1 MYSVDKAE
9 LHIVDEICSEW
20 EKETKFELE
29 TDDISKVWIKDV
41 NNLLLIKTDDEV
53 KTVGGYLNYGIS
65 AKGAW
70 SINNTMIIVKKAL
83 IEYFVNGTPVEDT
96 IANNNDIFDYQII
109 AKAGSK
115 FKEVYQIV
123 ENQKVSVQKVNRVY
137 ATTNKKLGT
146 LYKVKE
152 NGATLR
158 LRAFLSIAS

>member
-65 AKGAW
+65 TKGAW

-83 IEYFVNGTPVEDT
+83 ILLTVHQLRTPLQIT
-96 IANNNDIFDYQII
+96 MIFLII
-109 AKAGSK
+109 K
-115 FKEVYQIV
+115 
-123 ENQKVSVQKVNRVY
+123 
-137 ATTNKKLGT
+137 
-146 LYKVKE
+146 
-152 NGATLR
+152 
-158 LRAFLSIAS
+158 